1 MPTFMDFFVH
11 NVWFFIIGGL
21 LALAGLI
28 GAILF
33 IRKQGE

>member
-1 MPTFMDFFVH
+1 MPTFMDFFFQH
-11 NVWFFIIGGL
+11 VWFFITGGFIAVMGL
-21 LALAGLI
+21 L